1 MSMTGY
7 GRGEVKHKNTTVVA
21 EIRSV
26 NSRFLEVSVRLPK
39 SQSHRESDVK
49 DILRNKL
56 DRGKISISIS
66 VEGYE
71 QGRTPLIINAEAAH
85 DYYKL
90 LTNLK
95 KSLKM
100 DDKITF
106 DHLLKFSE
114 IIQVEEKSLD
124 DDLEWKL
131 CEKAITLSLANL
143 LKMRKQEG
151 QELKKDLTK
160 RIKLIE
166 NKLEKII
173 QLSKKR
179 IPVERERLRERVNK
193 LLENGDKVD
202 EKRLEQEIIFL
213 ADKLDITEE
222 CIRLQSHNKF
232 FLETMEDVESSGR
245 KLNFLIQEIN
255 REANTIG
262 TKSNDSTIAHL
273 AIGIKEELEKIREQI
288 QNIE

>member
-1 MSMTGY
+1 MTGY
-7 GRGEVKHKNTTVVA
+7 GRGEFKHKNTTVIA
-21 EIRSV
+21 ETRSV
-26 NSRFLEVSVRLPK
+26 NSRFLELSIRLPK
-39 SQSHRESDVK
+39 NQSHRENDVK
-49 DILRNKL
+49 NILRNKL

-66 VEGYE
+66 VEGHE
-71 QGRTPLIINAEAAH
+71 QGRTSLAINAEAAH
-85 DYYKL
+85 NYYKI

-100 DDKITF
+100 DEKITI

-114 IIQVEEKSLD
+114 IIQVEQDSLD
-124 DDLEWKL
+124 DEIEWKL
-131 CEKAITLSLANL
+131 CEKAITLSLSNL
-143 LKMRKQEG
+143 IKMRKQEG

-166 NKLEKII
+166 NKLEKIV

-179 IPVERERLRERVNK
+179 IPVERERLRKRVNK
-193 LLENGDKVD
+193 LLENENRID
-202 EKRLEQEIIFL
+202 EKRLEQEIIFI

-222 CIRLQSHNKF
+222 CVRLQSHTKF
-232 FLETMEDVESSGR
+232 FLEAMEETEASGR